1 LAIAHVGGVQLL
13 LRLIGIAATL
23 GIFNS
28 CALFARQPTGHI
40 SVKAVSWTLVKKYA
54 EPGAGLVGHKI
65 SIIQPSDRSIVAEK
79 FTDKD
84 GYAIFDLPAGAYI
97 VLGIGAEPQKVTLQP
112 AQTVNLKLIVR

>member
-1 LAIAHVGGVQLL
+1 MFNSFCDSSELL
-13 LRLIGIAATL
+13 QRWASSIAAHFL
-23 GIFNS
+23 P
-28 CALFARQPTGHI
+28 RQPTGHI